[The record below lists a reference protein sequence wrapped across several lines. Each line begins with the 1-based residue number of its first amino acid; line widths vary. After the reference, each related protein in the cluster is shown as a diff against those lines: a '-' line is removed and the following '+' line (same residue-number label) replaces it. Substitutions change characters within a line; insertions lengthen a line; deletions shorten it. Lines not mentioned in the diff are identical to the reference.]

1 MSTASQVFVGSCLMN
16 HTNPKGRSTRSF
28 YSLSFPLSLSLSFP
42 LLHLCCSLFLS
53 CHTCMHTHAYLC
65 THTHTHIPSS
75 LSWDRSGSTQ
85 KHYWATKHSTAQHI
99 RSLLGL
105 WHHCSPFPL
114 GLHHPFPPSPLQSP
128 SWVLPAHC
136 LYPQPPGPHIST
148 QTSRGFPCL
157 ERHHDAILPLG
168 HCLLFMWLPLSRIL
182 FLYQE
187 NWRGQL
193 IDIESPIVPSS
204 FNHFSLWSSKSH

>member
-1 MSTASQVFVGSCLMN
+1 MSTASQVFVGSCLTN
-16 HTNPKGRSTRSF
+16 HTKPKGRSTRSF

-42 LLHLCCSLFLS
+42 LLHLCCSLLLS
-53 CHTCMHTHAYLC
+53 CHICMHTYTYVC
-65 THTHTHIPSS
+65 THTHTHTLPAACPEIG
-75 LSWDRSGSTQ
+75 LEVLRNT
-85 KHYWATKHSTAQHI
+85 TERLSTAEHI

-114 GLHHPFPPSPLQSP
+114 GLDHPFPPSPLQGP

-148 QTSRGFPCL
+148 QTSTVLPCL
-157 ERHHDAILPLG
+157 ERHSPTRS
-168 HCLLFMWLPLSRIL
+168 LSALHVTATFRIP

-187 NWRGQL
+187 N
-193 IDIESPIVPSS
+193 
-204 FNHFSLWSSKSH
+204 